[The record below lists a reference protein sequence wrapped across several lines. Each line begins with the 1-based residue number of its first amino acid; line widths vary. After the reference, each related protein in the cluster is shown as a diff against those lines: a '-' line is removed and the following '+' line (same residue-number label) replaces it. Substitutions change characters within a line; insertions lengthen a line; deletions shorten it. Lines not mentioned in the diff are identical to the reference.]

1 MPDLIKDLESRVLK
15 VNMDLNKQ
23 DKESFEAGL
32 HELNELLRSMLP
44 MIEDKRRLMTINN
57 TSNRHSSTLYRFT
70 KLQDNFRYNITL
82 NMVKYLEWIYEHIDE
97 LDVQLVVLYNRLL
110 QGLLLIHSQSRSI
123 FSNTKE
129 ITQLL
134 KFIEKDNS
142 QFPYEITISFI
153 TTLLH
158 VLLKNLD
165 NFRIFE
171 ECKGCSI
178 IIRKLKISDFSVPE
192 KSIDNKSHTSK
203 SGSQQML
210 NFKIIEFLIFY
221 LSDEENLSE
230 YSNNK
235 KTVKEKSDFFREDL
249 PDIDN
254 LIESLNDL
262 NNI

>member
-1 MPDLIKDLESRVLK
+1 MINLESKVLLI
-15 VNMDLNKQ
+15 NNHLNKQ
-23 DKESFEAGL
+23 SKEDLELGL
-32 HELNELLRSMLP
+32 KALNELLKSMLP
-44 MIEDKRRLMTINN
+44 MIEDKRRLMTINA
-57 TSNRHSSTLYRFT
+57 TTNRHNTIDRFI

-82 NMVKYLEWIYEHIDE
+82 NMVKYLEWMYEHVEE
-97 LDVQLVVLYNRLL
+97 LDTQLIVLYNRLL
-110 QGLLLIHSQSRSI
+110 QGLLLVHSQSRSI

-129 ITQLL
+129 IAQIL
-134 KFIEKDNS
+134 KFIEKDNTD
-142 QFPYEITISFI
+142 FPYEITISFI

-171 ECKGCSI
+171 QCKGCSI

-192 KSIDNKSHTSK
+192 KSIDNKSNTSK
-203 SGSQQML
+203 TASQQML

-221 LSDEENLSE
+221 LSDEDNLPE
-230 YSNNK
+230 YNHNK